1 MKRRAEWQSVLD
13 AETKRWAGMSCDQLI
28 AELHEV
34 QAYEV
39 EVESKQ
45 YQVEVQLLENTDEY
59 VHVAV
64 GVDDGSLPASL
75 SPITNSFIRQK
86 RDRGV
91 EERGAKL

>member
-1 MKRRAEWQSVLD
+1 
-13 AETKRWAGMSCDQLI
+13 MSCDRLI
-28 AELHEV
+28 AELRDV

-59 VHVAV
+59 VHVAI

-75 SPITNSFIRQK
+75 SPLTESFIRQK
-86 RDRGV
+86 RDVG
-91 EERGAKL
+91 G